1 MVIIT
6 YKCDKCGKEQTGRLQ
21 NVMPIG
27 YAGIN
32 GYRFDICQE
41 CLNSLG
47 LITEEM
53 LEKKTTEEILRSI
66 MDKTAGQPFK

>member
-1 MVIIT
+1 MVIVI
-6 YKCDKCGKEQTGRLQ
+6 YKCDKCGKEQSGRLQ

-32 GYRFDICQE
+32 GHRFDICQE
-41 CLNSLG
+41 CLSSLG

-53 LEKKTTEEILRSI
+53 LKKKTVESALLSI
-66 MDKTAGQPFK
+66 MDKTAVPSD